1 MTGGGICY
9 ALGLLEKSGYWEM
22 QLLNQR
28 TSELSKYLEVTVKG
42 KQTKKGKTIKKK
54 TQRKPFYIHN
64 PLMPHKLGCISW
76 HLWVEDYTAGL
87 L

>member
-28 TSELSKYLEVTVKG
+28 TSELSKHLEVTVKG
-42 KQTKKGKTIKKK
+42 KQTKKGKTIKKNPEK
-54 TQRKPFYIHN
+54 T
-64 PLMPHKLGCISW
+64 L
-76 HLWVEDYTAGL
+76 VYTQSFDAS
-87 L
+87 